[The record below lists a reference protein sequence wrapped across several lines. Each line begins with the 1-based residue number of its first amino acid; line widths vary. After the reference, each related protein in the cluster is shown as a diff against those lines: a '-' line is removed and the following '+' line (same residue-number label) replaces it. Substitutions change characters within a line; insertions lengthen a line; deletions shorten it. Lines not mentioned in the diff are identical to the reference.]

1 MAAKNRRSIR
11 TILRAEAVHIQACT
25 AKNTTSNLRIARN
38 LSVSGIKYQFLGAET
53 YFPGH

>member
-1 MAAKNRRSIR
+1 MAAKKRRSIR
-11 TILRAEAVHIQACT
+11 TILRAEVVHIQAYT

-38 LSVSGIKYQFLGAET
+38 LYGSGMKYQFLGAET